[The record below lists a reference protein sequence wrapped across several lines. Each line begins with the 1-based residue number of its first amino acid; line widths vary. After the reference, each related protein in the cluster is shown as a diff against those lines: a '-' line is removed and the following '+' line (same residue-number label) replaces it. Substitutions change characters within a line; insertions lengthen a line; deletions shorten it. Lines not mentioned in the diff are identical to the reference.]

1 MCIDNLTE
9 IWKDSP
15 IYPDRYEVSNLGRVR
30 SKSLNKIM
38 KQHPH
43 KDGYYQI
50 TLSKNKVKQ
59 TVLVHRLVAS
69 LFCEGEE
76 KSKEVNH
83 KDCDKT
89 NNSSKN
95 LEWVTRSDNLK
106 HAYKNKLI
114 EKRGSR
120 NGRSILKE
128 DDVKSIKDLYNKGK
142 TVTDLSKIYDIS
154 DSTISAIING
164 KTWRHI

>member
-1 MCIDNLTE
+1 MCRGDTTE

-30 SKSLNKIM
+30 NKSLNKIM
-38 KQHPH
+38 KQQFH

-76 KSKEVNH
+76 GSKEVNH

-89 NNSSKN
+89 NNSSRN

-106 HAYKNKLI
+106 HAYKNKLM
-114 EKRGSR
+114 EKIGSR
-120 NGRSILKE
+120 NGRSLLKE
-128 DDVKSIKDLYNKGK
+128 DDVKSIKDLYIKGN
-142 TVTDLSKIYDIS
+142 TVTELSKIYKIS

-164 KTWRHI
+164 KTWRHV